1 MCRGC
6 LRAIRLE
13 DDGSWVLT
21 PEQAR
26 PRAVQLIL
34 GLFLGQSGA
43 ARALRRP
50 LTSPVALSA
59 WQRALRTDDAEADGG
74 EVLAPAVLGQ
84 TALFPA
90 ARTLTQATTGAVACR
105 APAGEELALAQIHAF
120 AEDHGL
126 KEAWK
131 RKAARMARLALVLR
145 DAEGAL
151 RVPDYVLAD
160 LPEIG
165 TAVGLILERAG
176 LLDGNPT
183 RAATNCGT
191 PPHAAYIPPPRTPS
205 WPAPR
210 SCRECDGWMSGIR
223 EYLCRSCSTWKG
235 EPRGR
240 CAGCAREQTPL
251 RQGRCRLCS
260 ADPTAAAAGHQ
271 LTIVVR
277 AAARG
282 RSVPA
287 REATKPLPHPE
298 GAAAS
303 IVPYGQQVLFR
314 VRRDWAP
321 VMALVRDRKP
331 LPDLSERAAAL
342 VEEFD
347 LLRRRRR
354 RPGSGREGQR
364 ALVLLLRFLGADA
377 PIWEYDVHDL
387 CRAGTGLYATA
398 VCDFLKARG
407 LLTEAPALH
416 RDRDEK
422 WVGATLDDLPTQLAA
437 EVATWVKVLRGQG
450 RRPHPA
456 RGFRCIRRYLSA
468 LQPALVTW
476 AQAGVVSLREI
487 THEDVVCAARAR
499 NGNAGSQLASALR
512 SLFRALKQ
520 ERAVFHDPTRALTGP
535 RHTSLPRSV
544 PSDLLPVLFG
554 QVTSPFG
561 RLVVAL
567 VAVHALT
574 GENIRSLLLVD
585 LDLAHGRATIRR
597 ALNRRT
603 IHLDPFT
610 HQLAADWLAER
621 HRRWPASTNPYLLTT
636 GRTAFAASAPPV
648 DVRTVRG
655 VFPKGMSLDVVRQ
668 DRILDEART
677 STDPLHLMRLF
688 GISDATAMRYVAAAH
703 PERTGKL
710 PR

>member
-1 MCRGC
+1 M
-6 LRAIRLE
+6 RAIRLE
-13 DDGSWVLT
+13 DDSGWVLT
-21 PEQAR
+21 PEQAQ
-26 PRAVQLIL
+26 PRAVQLVL
-34 GLFLGQSGA
+34 GLLLGQSGA

-50 LTSPVALSA
+50 MTSPVALST
-59 WQRALRTDDAEADGG
+59 WQRALRTDGAEADCR
-74 EVLAPAVLGQ
+74 EVLAPAVPGQ

-90 ARTLTQATTGAVACR
+90 ARTLTRATAGAVAGR
-105 APAGEELALAQIHAF
+105 APAGEELALAQIRAF
-120 AEDHGL
+120 ADDHAL
-126 KEAWK
+126 KAAWE
-131 RKAARMARLALVLR
+131 RKAARMVRLALVLR
-145 DAEGAL
+145 DAEGAR

-165 TAVGLILERAG
+165 TAVGLILQRAG
-176 LLDGNPT
+176 LLDGDPM
-183 RAATNCGT
+183 RADARCGT
-191 PPHAAYIPPPRTPS
+191 PPHAAYIPRPRTPS

-210 SCRECDGWMSGIR
+210 SCRECDGRMSGIS
-223 EYLCRSCSTWKG
+223 EYLCRSCSSWKH

-240 CAGCAREQTPL
+240 CAGCGREQTPL
-251 RQGRCRLCS
+251 RQGRCRLCH
-260 ADPTAAAAGHQ
+260 ADPAAAVGHQ

-282 RSVPA
+282 RPVPA
-287 REATKPLPHPE
+287 RAGTDPLPHAGE
-298 GAAAS
+298 AAS
-303 IVPYGQQVLFR
+303 LVPYGQQVLFR
-314 VRRDWAP
+314 ERRDWAP
-321 VMALVRDRKP
+321 VIGRVRDRHP

-387 CRAGTGLYATA
+387 CRAGPGLYATV
-398 VCDFLKARG
+398 VCDFLKARS
-407 LLTEAPALH
+407 LLAEAPALH
-416 RDRDEK
+416 RDRDEN
-422 WVGATLDDLPTQLAA
+422 WVAATLDRLPPQLAA
-437 EVATWVKVLRGQG
+437 EVATWVKVLRGEG
-450 RRPHPA
+450 RKPHPA
-456 RGFRCIRRYLSA
+456 RSFRCIRRYLSA
-468 LQPALVTW
+468 LQPTLLSW
-476 AQAGVVSLREI
+476 AQRGVVSLREI
-487 THEDVVCAARAR
+487 THEDVAHAALGR
-499 NGNAGSQLASALR
+499 NGNAGSQLVGALR

-520 ERAVFHDPTRALTGP
+520 ERAVFHDPARALTGAG
-535 RHTSLPRSV
+535 HTGLPRSV
-544 PSDLLPVLFG
+544 PSDLLPTLFS

-574 GENIRSLLLVD
+574 GENLRSLLLAD

-655 VFPKGMSLDVVRQ
+655 VFLKGMTLDMVRQ

-677 STDPLHLMRLF
+677 SADPLHLMRLF
-688 GISDATAMRYVAAAH
+688 AISAVTAMRYVTAAH